1 MKVKDLKKDL
11 AKSVRI
17 NSEIEKILK
26 KKGYTVQSF
35 LDEQLDKLISVKIK

>member
-17 NSEIEKILK
+17 NSEIERILRD
-26 KKGYTVQSF
+26 KGYSLQSF
-35 LDEQLDKLISVKIK
+35 LDEQLDKMISIKIK